1 MTEVPEG
8 ATPDPDVTALL
19 VQWSRGDA
27 AALDRLMPL
36 VYEELRQISRRY
48 LASERTDHTL
58 QPTALVHEAYFR
70 IVDQRRVE
78 WRDRWHFFAVA
89 AQLMRRILVDHERGR
104 RAAKRAAGERVALD
118 EAAVVA
124 DGRDVNLLA
133 LDAALD
139 RLAVIDPDKS
149 RLVEM
154 RFFAGL
160 TIDEIATAQSVSTR
174 TVQRQWR
181 LARLWLYRELRDGDA
196 APTSDARSRP

>member
-1 MTEVPEG
+1 MTELPE

-19 VQWSRGDA
+19 MQWSRGDA
-27 AALDRLMPL
+27 AALNQLMPL

-48 LASERTDHTL
+48 LASERPDHTL
-58 QPTALVHEAYFR
+58 QPTALVHDAYLR
-70 IVDQRRVE
+70 IVDQRRVQ
-78 WRDRWHFFAVA
+78 WRDRWHFFGVA
-89 AQLMRRILVDHERGR
+89 AQMMRRILVDHERGR

-118 EAAVVA
+118 EAAVAA

-139 RLAVIDPDKS
+139 RLAAIDPEKS

-160 TIDEIATAQSVSTR
+160 TVEEIAAAQNVATR

-181 LARLWLYRELRDGDA
+181 LARLWLFRELRDGDA
-196 APTSDARSRP
+196 APTVDARSRP